1 MRYRSLT
8 RYEVAQADLT
18 EPMSLA
24 DAKLHLRID
33 SSDDDDLIL
42 SLITAARRYAEDYC
56 DRTFV
61 VTKWTMKLD
70 SFYGAIGSPVQFGL
84 RADGNNIEGRQ
95 GTVPNLDIELPRPL
109 ASPTY
114 TDNDGEYITSGVVIR
129 YYRAQGSAL
138 TTLSSSSYRVD
149 YDSMPAVVRPL
160 YGQTWPT
167 HLVDQNSVTIT
178 WAAGPTTYWE
188 DQVGGS
194 KWGNHNKEGLQAAIK
209 LLVGHLWSNRDASTE
224 TALAEIPFGA
234 KALLDTLRW
243 GSYR

>member
-8 RYEVAQADLT
+8 RYELLQVGGN
-18 EPMSLA
+18 EPVLLA
-24 DAKLHLRID
+24 DAKLHLRVD
-33 SSDDDDLIL
+33 SSDDDTLIS

-61 VTKWTMKLD
+61 VTLWTMKMD

-114 TDNDGEYITSGVVIR
+114 TDNEGEYITSGVVIR
-129 YYRAQGSAL
+129 YYPAQGSAL

-149 YDSMPAVVRPL
+149 YDSMPAVCRPL

-178 WAAGPTTYWE
+178 WAAGPTLYWE
-188 DQVGGS
+188 DKGNGP
-194 KWGNHNKEGLQAAIK
+194 KYGNHNKEVLQAAIK